1 MDLHISVFLLFGL
14 FTAGTETDHACNVI
28 EYKHR
33 ALMSLSL
40 SLFITKGHSI
50 SCYQCWNNM
59 GSCADQKEITC
70 SNGSSKCVSVTTVS
84 KVGKSVMIY

>member
-40 SLFITKGHSI
+40 SLFITKGHSLR
-50 SCYQCWNNM
+50 CYRCRNDM
-59 GSCADQKEITC
+59 DYCADQDEITC
-70 SNGSSKCVSVTTVS
+70 PSGSSKCVSATIVL
-84 KVGKSVMIY
+84 KFGKSVMIY

>member
-14 FTAGTETDHACNVI
+14 FTAGTETDHAFTVI

-40 SLFITKGHSI
+40 SSLKDTLSDAINAGI
-50 SCYQCWNNM
+50 IQVLVRIM
-59 GSCADQKEITC
+59 R
-70 SNGSSKCVSVTTVS
+70 
-84 KVGKSVMIY
+84 